1 MAIPRAVTV
10 VLDGPRVLL
19 MKRFRRHR
27 TAAQCTVCAAV
38 GWSMTECPGHDYAV
52 LPGGHVEPDETL
64 AEAAVRELRE
74 ETTLIARVE
83 RVLWTG
89 LHNDR
94 PATYFLM
101 ADVEGRA
108 RLSGPE
114 AEANAPDNRFEL
126 CWATVDD
133 LNPLGLHPAEARQHL
148 AGLLRA
154 DRQPPPAGSGPSGG
168 AAPK

>member
-1 MAIPRAVTV
+1 MRAETAVERCKDRGMPVPRAVSV
-10 VLDGPRVLL
+10 VLDGPRVLVI
-19 MKRFRRHR
+19 KRFRCHR
-27 TAAQCTVCAAV
+27 TAVECAVCAAV
-38 GWSMTECPGHDYAV
+38 GWRGPGCPGHDYAV
-52 LPGGHVEPDETL
+52 LPGGHVEAGETM

-83 RVLWTG
+83 HVLWTG

-101 ADVEGRA
+101 ADVEGHA

-133 LNPLGLHPAEARQHL
+133 LNPLGLHPAEARQRL
-148 AGLLRA
+148 AGLLGR
-154 DRQPPPAGSGPSGG
+154 
-168 AAPK
+168 

>member
-1 MAIPRAVTV
+1 MPTPRAVSV

-27 TAAQCTVCAAV
+27 TAAACAVCAAV
-38 GWSMTECPGHDYAV
+38 GWSGPDCGGHDYAV
-52 LPGGHVEPDETL
+52 LPGGHVEPGETM

-74 ETTLIARVE
+74 ETTLVARVE

-101 ADVEGRA
+101 ADVEGCA

-126 CWATVDD
+126 SWATADD
-133 LNPLGLHPAEARQHL
+133 LNPLGLHPVEARHHL
-148 AGLLRA
+148 AELLR
-154 DRQPPPAGSGPSGG
+154 R
-168 AAPK
+168 